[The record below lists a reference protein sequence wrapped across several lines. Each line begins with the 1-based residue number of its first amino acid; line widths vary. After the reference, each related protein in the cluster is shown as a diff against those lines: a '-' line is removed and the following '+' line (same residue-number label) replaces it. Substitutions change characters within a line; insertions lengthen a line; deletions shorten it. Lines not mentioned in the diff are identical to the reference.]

1 MCIRDRLSEAEEL
14 LDSLHQW
21 RDNDELYWTGY
32 VYPDDKFW
40 PIEKPTWTAG
50 AVLLAADAV
59 YNFTPGSELFSKT
72 WA

>member
-1 MCIRDRLSEAEEL
+1 MVKNIISILFI
-14 LDSLHQW
+14 SLFLNSCGQ
-21 RDNDELYWTGY
+21 NDVWTGY

-59 YNFTPGSELFSKT
+59 YKFTTGSELFSKA